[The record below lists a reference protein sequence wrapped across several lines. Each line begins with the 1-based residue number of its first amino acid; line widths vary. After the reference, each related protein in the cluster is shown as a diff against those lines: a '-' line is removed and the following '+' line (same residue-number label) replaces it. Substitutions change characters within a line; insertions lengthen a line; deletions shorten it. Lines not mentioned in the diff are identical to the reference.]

1 MPEQGDS
8 LICHAPFA
16 FEEVHS
22 EAAYFPI
29 AAAFD
34 VVVRLVGSV
43 APAVVEA
50 VAAVALAAALEV
62 SADHP
67 GTELKQNPPIQHM
80 DLPAGHKSSQ
90 EEQQGRMQRHMTS

>member
-1 MPEQGDS
+1 MPEEVDS
-8 LICHAPFA
+8 PLCHAPIA
-16 FEEVHS
+16 SEGARFEV
-22 EAAYFPI
+22 AYFPT
-29 AAAFD
+29 AVAFD
-34 VVVRLVGSV
+34 AVVRLVGSV